1 VLNCNA
7 GSRRQEVRSMTTETL
22 IAEPFVSG
30 LFFGECPRWHDG
42 RLWYSDFFDH
52 AVLSVSPDAERRVEV
67 DFDGEPAGL
76 GWLPDGRLL
85 INSRLDRVIYR
96 RELNGTIVEHGD
108 LKPFATWHANDMV
121 VASNGQAYA
130 GNFGFDLDGLSDGTV
145 KPSAIAPASLIRVDP
160 DGTSSEAASDLQ
172 FPNGAVITDDDATLI
187 IAESFGGRLSA
198 FDRGPDGALT
208 NRREW
213 AALAGIAP
221 DGICLCADG
230 SVWVA
235 NALKAECVRVAEG
248 GEVLERVTTSRNC
261 YACMLGDDDRR
272 TLYLVTAVDSNA
284 SVARASRNG
293 ALEKVR
299 TTVPGAGLP

>member
-1 VLNCNA
+1 M
-7 GSRRQEVRSMTTETL
+7 EVCSMTTETL
-22 IAEPFVSG
+22 TAEPFVSG
-30 LFFGECPRWHDG
+30 LYFGECPRWHEG
-42 RLWYSDFFDH
+42 RLWYSDFFDRT
-52 AVLSVSPDAERRVEV
+52 VFSVSPEGERRVEV

-85 INSRLDRVIYR
+85 INSRLDRLIYR
-96 RELNGTIVEHGD
+96 REPDGTLVVHGD
-108 LKPFATWHANDMV
+108 LRPFATWHANDMV

-130 GNFGFDLDGLSDGTV
+130 GNFGFDLDGLSDGV
-145 KPSAIAPASLIRVDP
+145 VEASAIRTASLIRVDP
-160 DGTSSEAASDLQ
+160 DGTSHDAADEIQ
-172 FPNGAVITDDDATLI
+172 FPNGTVITDDDATLI
-187 IAESFGGRLSA
+187 IAESFGGRLTA
-198 FDRGPDGALT
+198 FDRAPDGVLS
-208 NRREW
+208 NRRVW
-213 AALAGIAP
+213 AALTGIAP

-248 GEVLERVTTSRNC
+248 GEVLERVTASRNC

-293 ALEKVR
+293 AIEKVR
-299 TTVPGAGLP
+299 TTVPGTGLP

>member
-1 VLNCNA
+1 MSV
-7 GSRRQEVRSMTTETL
+7 QPVV
-22 IAEPFVSG
+22 AEPFVSG
-30 LFFGECPRWHDG
+30 LHFGECPRWHDG

-52 AVLSVSPDAERRVEV
+52 GVFSVSAEGERRTEV
-67 DFDGEPAGL
+67 AFAGEPAGL

-85 INSRLDRVIYR
+85 INSRLDRIVLR
-96 RELNGTIVEHGD
+96 READGSLVPHGTLHPWAAGN
-108 LKPFATWHANDMV
+108 ANDLV
-121 VASNGQAYA
+121 VADNGQAYA
-130 GNFGFDLDGLSDGTV
+130 GNFGFDLDGLYDGTV
-145 KPSAIAPASLIRVDP
+145 EPSAIAAASLIRVDP
-160 DGTSSEAASDLQ
+160 DGTSSVAAPELQ
-172 FPNGAVITDDDATLI
+172 FPNGVVITDDDATLI

-198 FDRGPDGALT
+198 FDRRPDGALS
-208 NRREW
+208 NRRVW
-213 AALAGIAP
+213 AALPGIGP

-235 NALKAECVRVAEG
+235 NALGAECVRVAEG
-248 GEVLERVTTSRNC
+248 GEILERVTTSRNC
-261 YACMLGDDDRR
+261 FACMLGDDDRR